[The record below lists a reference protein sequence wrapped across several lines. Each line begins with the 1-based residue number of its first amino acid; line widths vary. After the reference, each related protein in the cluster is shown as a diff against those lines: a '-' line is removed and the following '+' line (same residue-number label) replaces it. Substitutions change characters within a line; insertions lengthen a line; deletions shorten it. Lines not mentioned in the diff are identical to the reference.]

1 MVKLQ
6 HVKIQCRRRQV
17 SERCGMNLW
26 TEWHREEI
34 QRDKISDE
42 IQKPKTEWNTRWET
56 WWDHFSVWELSGC
69 ISERWSEERQSGV
82 GASWWFLCLVVLW
95 RRQLLSENWALDEGR
110 KGFQTSIEY
119 SELAKFIFCQV
130 NFVCKIYLMS
140 NDGDMTQTS
149 LCDQWKPKTK
159 KIVGT
164 LITMEPIYENRSQ
177 WDFFWIDQ
185 NAQREEKERRNIKTQ
200 LQNSS

>member
-1 MVKLQ
+1 MKYRNQ
-6 HVKIQCRRRQV
+6 KQ
-17 SERCGMNLW
+17 S
-26 TEWHREEI
+26 EI
-34 QRDKISDE
+34 QDEKHDETISVYE
-42 IQKPKTEWNTRWET
+42 NWVGVFLKGEVRKCIEKWATE
-56 WWDHFSVWELSGC
+56 SG
-69 ISERWSEERQSGV
+69 RQSGV
-82 GASWWFLCLVVLW
+82 GASWWFLCLVILW